1 MISSAPE
8 STPKTPR
15 YRRRSARSCQECRR
29 RKVKCDRKEPCSH
42 CVLSKN
48 TCIYTPGH
56 VHTAAHLGE
65 PNAAPSL
72 AASYTTPLQFSS
84 SSSSR
89 GINVIQQF
97 EPGPSPLSL
106 NTRGDHDNGRN
117 SSLSQPVDPALNEIH
132 ESNELNHLARPL
144 EQSFSSTATGR
155 AIETPLVSPPPSN
168 SSLGNVAHSP
178 QKRQFALNKSR
189 LFGQTHWTNAA
200 HEFKK
205 IGEFL
210 SSESGNSTDDEVVRC
225 LKAEIRAS
233 LQKCKLLAK
242 SMKTTRPSRCFS
254 FPAPI
259 FSATEKDLA
268 DQMAHLYT
276 SRFESAFR
284 ILHMPSFR
292 NEYEE
297 YWRNPSE
304 AAGALQFKVQLVIA
318 IGSSLHR
325 EACEIAKIR
334 SAACEWVYAAQ
345 NWLSGPLEKD
355 RVSISGLQVQCL
367 LFLARQTL
375 AISGDLTW
383 IAIGTLINTAM
394 QMGLHRD
401 PKHFVKMSVLQGEV
415 RRRLWA
421 TIMEMNA
428 QASLDAGVPPTL
440 PFDDFDTVAPSNVDD
455 VDIDECTRVLEERPE
470 TTITDTSLQRSLFGS
485 LRARLNILRR
495 MNGICSE
502 TSYDEVPALSSVI
515 NSACRE
521 CSTCVKRSNG
531 VDGAIFKQNLA
542 DLFVRR
548 FLLALHRPFA
558 SRARTNPMFYY
569 SRKTSLDAAT
579 ALLSPTPDEEFSRLV
594 MLGSGIFKSR
604 IIHASLAL
612 TSELLIEAEEPG
624 ASSTTQLLL
633 PNYRKMLV
641 DAVREA
647 RRQLALRMQ
656 SGETNV
662 RLHMKLSIALS
673 QAECTEAGTSLQRH
687 MAQSAKDSLQ
697 MSYAMIQA
705 RSGPPS
711 EWSQSDENIFTPGED
726 DFQGFADGFQFHD
739 ILGTA
744 DIVIDEAFG
753 PGLPFC

>member
-8 STPKTPR
+8 STPKAPR
-15 YRRRSARSCQECRR
+15 YRRRSTRSCQECRR

-42 CVLSKN
+42 CVLSKT
-48 TCIYTPGH
+48 TCVYTPGP
-56 VHTAAHLGE
+56 VRTAAHTRE
-65 PNAAPSL
+65 SNISP
-72 AASYTTPLQFSS
+72 T
-84 SSSSR
+84 SSSR
-89 GINVIQQF
+89 GINTILQL
-97 EPGPSPLSL
+97 ESRPLPIPL
-106 NTRGDHDNGRN
+106 NTRGSSGNGGN
-117 SSLSQPVDPALNEIH
+117 PSLAQPLDPALNEIH
-132 ESNELNHLARPL
+132 EPNELNHRPRPL
-144 EQSFSSTATGR
+144 EQSFSSAATDS
-155 AIETPLVSPPPSN
+155 ATETPLVSPPPGT
-168 SSLGNVAHSP
+168 SSFRNVVHSP
-178 QKRQFALNKSR
+178 QKKQFALNKSR

-200 HEFKK
+200 HEFKR
-205 IGEFL
+205 IGAFL

-254 FPAPI
+254 CPAPI
-259 FSATEKDLA
+259 FSATERDLA
-268 DQMAHLYT
+268 DQTVHLYI

-284 ILHMPSFR
+284 ILHIPSFR
-292 NEYEE
+292 TEYEQ
-297 YWRNPSE
+297 YWRNPTE
-304 AAGALQFKVQLVIA
+304 AASALQFKVQLVIA

-325 EACEIAKIR
+325 EACENPKVR
-334 SAACEWVYAAQ
+334 SAACQWVYAAQ
-345 NWLSGPLEKD
+345 NWLSGPMEKD
-355 RVSISGLQVQCL
+355 RLSISGLQVQCL

-383 IAIGTLINTAM
+383 IAIGTLVHTAM

-401 PKHFVKMSVLQGEV
+401 PKHFVKLSILQGEV

-421 TIMEMNA
+421 TIMEMNV
-428 QASLDAGVPPTL
+428 QASLDSGVPPTL
-440 PFDDFDTVAPSNVDD
+440 SFDDFDTDPPSNVDD
-455 VDIDECTRVLEERPE
+455 TDIDECTRVLGQRPE
-470 TTITDTSLQRSLFGS
+470 ITITDTSLQRSLFGC
-485 LRARLNILRR
+485 LRPRLDILRR
-495 MNGICSE
+495 MNGFCSE
-502 TSYDEVPALSSVI
+502 TPYDEILALSSVI

-521 CSTCVKRSNG
+521 CSTRVKRDNEAEG
-531 VDGAIFKQNLA
+531 TVFKQNLG
-542 DLFVRR
+542 DLFIRR

-558 SRARTNPMFYY
+558 SRARTNPTFYF

-579 ALLSPTPDEEFSRLV
+579 ALLSPTLDEEFSRLV
-594 MLGSGIFKSR
+594 TLGSGIFKSR

-624 ASSTTQLLL
+624 ASSTTQCLL

-641 DAVREA
+641 DAVKEA
-647 RRQLALRMQ
+647 RRQLAQRMQ
-656 SGETNV
+656 FGETNV

-673 QAECTEAGTSLQRH
+673 QAECTESGASLQQH

-705 RSGPPS
+705 RSGPPL
-711 EWSQSDENIFTPGED
+711 EWSRLDENIFTPGED

-744 DIVIDEAFG
+744 DIVMDEAFG